1 MTDSLRYSD
10 TVMDHYRNPR
20 NVGEIAGSPAV
31 AQVGDPATGD
41 VLKISLK
48 IVDGVVVQA
57 LFKSFGCTAAIASGS
72 IANDARR
79 GEDDRGGRTSH
90 QPGGGSSPWRPA
102 RIERI
107 QCSVLAQ
114 QAIQEALRRHDAALT
129 RMTPEVVRCGERN
142 TGQATRSTGAAG
154 LTYLPSIL
162 KGMWITLRHMFRRK

>member
-72 IANDARR
+72 IATTLVV
-79 GEDDRGGRTSH
+79 GRTIEEAGRLTNLEVV
-90 QPGGGSSPWRPA
+90 QALGGLPESK
-102 RIERI
+102 I

-129 RMTPEVVRCGERN
+129 SMTPEVVRCR
-142 TGQATRSTGAAG
+142 
-154 LTYLPSIL
+154 
-162 KGMWITLRHMFRRK
+162 